1 MLRFADIDLKLIS
14 NTLKYQFIENTIWVG
29 ISLFCKGYAEANNH
43 LVETKDF
50 NLDNQ
55 PRDSPICCFLEV
67 DLDYSHK
74 FHDLHNNYLLA
85 PKNIRLTEDIL
96 FEYYSQIKK
105 NNNFS

>member
-14 NTLKYQFIENTIWVG
+14 NALKYQFIENTIGVG

-55 PRDSPICCFLEV
+55 PRDSPIGCFLEV

-85 PKNIRLTEDIL
+85 AKKNKINRRHFIWIL
-96 FEYYSQIKK
+96 FTNQEK
-105 NNNFS
+105 